1 MLTLILAPLAY
12 VARAYFYQPKTKV
25 LSKIIFEAMSNTL
38 IMLLFV
44 GVFAVLIASSVAWI
58 ISVYEFKGRGFFR
71 SVFILS
77 FAFPPYI
84 MAQCY
89 GDLFSFTGFFSS
101 FLRNNYGIRFT
112 IDFLNIRGAIFVF
125 VISLFPYILM
135 FALSFYSG
143 KVSSYVENARLLGVR
158 GFGLFFRVGLPI
170 ARIPILTG
178 LSLVLME
185 TISDFGVVEY
195 YGIPAFTT
203 VFYKIWIARSDFGSA
218 LRLAAILMAVVFFLV
233 WLEKYLRKNKKYSV
247 SAKSDRFKRVPLS
260 KKGRVFVYS
269 YFGLLALIT
278 FALPVFQLLYNSF
291 FAASGILDS
300 SYVGII
306 FSTTMV
312 CAVSSLITC
321 AAAFFMVNFAANIGQ
336 KTGNLVRS
344 IATVGY
350 SIPGIVIGIAVMFS
364 LHDLDRLLSPVYK
377 NLFAVKSIWV
387 LSGSVFALYFAYSVR
402 FMAIGFNQFSS
413 GRAKISPEIFE
424 SSRVL
429 GKTQLGTLWAVDLPL
444 LRETGIMAFLL
455 VFLEVLKELPITLL
469 LKPIGLNTLTIQVNK
484 YHINEMVREAS
495 IPSLFIVLIGVL
507 VLAGVEI
514 LNRRKY
520 AEN

>member
-1 MLTLILAPLAY
+1 MLMLAPLIY
-12 VARAYFYQPKTKV
+12 VAKAYFYEPKTK
-25 LSKIIFEAMSNTL
+25 LISKVIFEAMSNTL
-38 IMLLFV
+38 TILFFV
-44 GVFAVLIASSVAWI
+44 GVFTVLIASSVAWI
-58 ISVYEFKGRGFFR
+58 ISVYDFKGRRFFR
-71 SVFILS
+71 SIFILS

-101 FLRNNYGIRFT
+101 FLRNNYDIRFT
-112 IDFLNIRGAIFVF
+112 VDFLNIRGAIFVF

-135 FALSFYSG
+135 FCMSFYSG
-143 KVSSYVENARLLGVR
+143 KVSSYVENARLLGAR
-158 GFGLFFRVGLPI
+158 GLGLFFKIGFPI

-218 LRLAAILMAVVFFLV
+218 LRLAAILMVVVFLLV
-233 WLEKYLRKNKKYSV
+233 WMEKYMRKNKKYSV

-260 KKGRVFVYS
+260 KKGSWFVYI
-269 YFGLLALIT
+269 YFAGLSLVT
-278 FALPVFQLLYNSF
+278 FVLPLFQLLYNSH
-291 FAASGILDS
+291 FAASDVLDT
-300 SYVGII
+300 SYIGII
-306 FSTTMV
+306 ASTIFV
-312 CAVSSLITC
+312 CAISSIITC
-321 AAAFFMVNFAANIGQ
+321 IGAFLIVNFATNMRTRGA
-336 KTGNLVRS
+336 NLVRAV
-344 IATVGY
+344 ATIGY

-364 LHDLDRLLSPVYK
+364 LHDLDRLLSPLYLK
-377 NLFAVKSIWV
+377 FLNVKTIWV
-387 LSGSVFALYFAYSVR
+387 LSGSVFALFFAYSVR

-424 SSRVL
+424 ASRVL
-429 GKTQLGTLWAVDLPL
+429 GKNQFGTILHVELPL
-444 LRETGIMAFLL
+444 LKETGIMAFLL

-469 LKPIGLNTLTIQVNK
+469 LKPMGLNTLTIQVNK
-484 YHINEMVREAS
+484 YHVNEMVREAS
-495 IPSLFIVLIGVL
+495 VPSLFIVLIGAIVL
-507 VLAGVEI
+507 VGVEI

-520 AEN
+520 VRN